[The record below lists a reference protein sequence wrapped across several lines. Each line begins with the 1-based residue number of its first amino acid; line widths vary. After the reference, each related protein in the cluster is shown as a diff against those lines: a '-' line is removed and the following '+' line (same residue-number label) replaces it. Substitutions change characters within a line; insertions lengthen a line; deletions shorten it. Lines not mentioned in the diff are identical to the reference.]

1 MSSFS
6 LVHPR
11 KQMLAALLVVGALA
25 ACGGDGLVTFLPPV
39 VNVADNFQL
48 QPTIV
53 TDLTTVVF
61 YPWVNT
67 GSRATINH
75 STTTTSGSAVLAVKD
90 VSGAFVYSKT
100 LSSSLTEPTLTGQT
114 GTWWIQLTFTHY
126 SGTLNFHVQKL

>member
-6 LVHPR
+6 LVLSR
-11 KQMLAALLVVGALA
+11 TRILAAFLVAGALA
-25 ACGGDGLVTFLPPV
+25 ACGGDGVVTFLPPV

-67 GSRATINH
+67 GSRATVTH
-75 STTTTSGSAVLAVKD
+75 STTTTSGTAVLAVKD

-100 LSSSLTEPTLTGQT
+100 LSSNLTEPTSTGQT
-114 GTWWIQLTFTHY
+114 GTWWIQLTFTHFT
-126 SGTLNFHVQKL
+126 GMLNFRVQKL